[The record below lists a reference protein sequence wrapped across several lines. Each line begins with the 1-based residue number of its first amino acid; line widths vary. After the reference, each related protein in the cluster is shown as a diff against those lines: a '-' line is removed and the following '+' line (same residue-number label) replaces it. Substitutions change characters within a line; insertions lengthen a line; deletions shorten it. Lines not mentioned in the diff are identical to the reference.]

1 MLNEQAKG
9 LMKRMQNE
17 QIRELADK
25 NGIEKVLIDS
35 SFAIGDLNESIDLYL
50 TDFISNDEDISTDKL
65 AEQIAKTK
73 IMLKQITYLLECQ
86 EKVSECYDVELNRQ
100 LAGIRKN

>member
-1 MLNEQAKG
+1 MLSEQAKD
-9 LMKRMQNE
+9 LMRRMQNE

-25 NGIEKVLIDS
+25 DGIEKVLIDS
-35 SFAIGDLNESIDLYL
+35 SWNVTDLDNSISTYL
-50 TDFISNDEDISTDKL
+50 ADFVSDNEDISTDKL

-86 EKVSECYDVELNRQ
+86 EKVNECYDAELNRQ
-100 LAGIRKN
+100 LAEIRKK